1 MLQTITGSHESL
13 IPVIAPG
20 PAARILFTSRDLDFP
35 QPVLM
40 ERYVCEPGERVE
52 AQLDAHVISM
62 HLAPSTVFEQ
72 RTSLGRFRNI
82 VKSQGAVSLFPAGR
96 IPETK
101 VKGPAEFAYCA
112 FAPEYMQE
120 VMEEEFGGRAVTL
133 HIRTNLHDIR
143 LRQLFERLIALL
155 QGDIPS
161 SRLYADSLTH
171 ELAVRSLE
179 LHLERSLEYRRKISA
194 LPPYAFRRVAE
205 MLGDNLHARIRLGD
219 LAALC
224 GYSRAHFLRMFQVTT
239 GVTPYEYHM
248 QMRIQHAMTLLASSK
263 NPLIDIAAACGFSS
277 QSHLASVFRKRIG
290 TTPSEF
296 RRGL

>member
-20 PAARILFTSRDLDFP
+20 PAARILFTSRNLDFP
-35 QPVLM
+35 KPVLV

-52 AQLDAHVISM
+52 ARLDAHIVSM

-72 RTSLGRFRNI
+72 RMPSGRFRNV
-82 VKSQGAVSLFPAGR
+82 VKSQGAVSLFPVGHM
-96 IPETK
+96 PETK

-112 FAPEYMQE
+112 FAPEYMQQ
-120 VMEEEFGGRAVTL
+120 VMEEEFGGRAVPL
-133 HIRTNLHDIR
+133 HIRTNLHDLQ
-143 LRQLFERLIALL
+143 LRRLFETLIAVL

-161 SRLYADSLTH
+161 SGLCADSLTH

-194 LPPYAFRRVAE
+194 LPPYVFRRVAE
-205 MLGDNLHARIRLGD
+205 MLHENLHERVGLGD
-219 LAALC
+219 LATLC

-248 QMRIQHAMTLLASSK
+248 QMRIQHAMTLLTSSTS
-263 NPLIDIAAACGFSS
+263 PLIDIAAACGFSS
-277 QSHLASVFRKRIG
+277 QSHLASVFRKRTG

-296 RRGL
+296 RRQL

>member
-1 MLQTITGSHESL
+1 MLQTITASHESL
-13 IPVIAPG
+13 TPVIAPG
-20 PAARILFTSRDLDFP
+20 PAARILFSSRNLDFSK
-35 QPVLM
+35 PVLM
-40 ERYVCEPGERVE
+40 ERYLCEPGERVE
-52 AQLDAHVISM
+52 AQLDAHIVSM
-62 HLAPSTVFEQ
+62 HLARSTVFEQ
-72 RTSLGRFRNI
+72 RTPSGRFRSI

-101 VKGPAEFAYCA
+101 VKGASEFAYCA

-120 VMEEEFGGRAVTL
+120 VIEEEFSGRAVPL

-155 QGDIPS
+155 EGGIPS

-179 LHLERSLEYRRKISA
+179 LHAERCTPYRQKISA
-194 LPPYAFRRVAE
+194 LPPYIFRRVAE
-205 MLGDNLHARIRLGD
+205 MLRDNLHERVGLGG

-248 QMRIQHAMTLLASSK
+248 QMRIQHAMTLLTSSAS
-263 NPLIDIAAACGFSS
+263 PLIDIAAACGFSS
-277 QSHLASVFRKRIG
+277 QSHLTSVFRKRIG
-290 TTPSEF
+290 TTPSQF
-296 RRGL
+296 RRQM

>member
-1 MLQTITGSHESL
+1 MLQTITASHKSL
-13 IPVIAPG
+13 TPVIAPG
-20 PAARILFTSRDLDFP
+20 PAKVLFTSREIDFP
-35 QPVLM
+35 EPVLM

-52 AQLDAHVISM
+52 AQLDAYVVSM
-62 HLAPSTVFEQ
+62 HLARSTVFEQ
-72 RTSLGRFRNI
+72 RTPLGRFRNI
-82 VKSQGAVSLFPAGR
+82 VKSEGAITLFPAGR
-96 IPETK
+96 ITEVK
-101 VKGPAEFAYCA
+101 VKGAAEFAYCA
-112 FAPEYMQE
+112 FAPEYMRE
-120 VMEEEFGGRAVTL
+120 VMEEEFSGRSIPL

-155 QGDIPS
+155 QSGSPCG
-161 SRLYADSLTH
+161 RLYVDSLTH
-171 ELAVRSLE
+171 ELAIRSLE
-179 LHLERSLEYRRKISA
+179 LHAERASAYREKISA

-219 LAALC
+219 LASLC

-248 QMRIQHAMTLLASSK
+248 QMRIHHAMTLLTSSTS
-263 NPLIDIAAACGFSS
+263 PLIDIAAACGFSS

-296 RRGL
+296 RRQL